1 MAVLQRLLAFVKKI
15 NQKNKNMKSIVNN
28 TGSPFKLTFQSS
40 RGAQGGA
47 YENVPTTATYGS
59 NEAMVEA
66 IAGIG
71 KVAGGLIKQ
80 KMANKELD
88 KLSKTQAEVN
98 KTTPKTVDKDEDTPR
113 VITPTAEEIKAG
125 EDFNDA
131 IFYNPMTGVINDKR
145 KGTDQRKV
153 SDIDFSIIP

>member
-1 MAVLQRLLAFVKKI
+1 
-15 NQKNKNMKSIVNN
+15 MKSIVNN

-66 IAGIG
+66 LAGIG
-71 KVAGGLIKQ
+71 KVAGGLVEQ
-80 KMANKELD
+80 KMAKKELD

-98 KTTPKTVDKDEDTPR
+98 KTTPKTVEKPKDTTE
-113 VITPTAEEIKAG
+113 VNTPTAEEKKAG
-125 EDFNDA
+125 KDFNAA
-131 IFYNPMTGVINDKR
+131 IFNQIGGDER
-145 KGTDQRKV
+145 KGTDERKL

>member
-15 NQKNKNMKSIVNN
+15 NQKNKNMKSIVNS

-66 IAGIG
+66 LAGIG
-71 KVAGGLIKQ
+71 KVAGGLVEQ
-80 KMANKELD
+80 KMAKKELD

-98 KTTPKTVDKDEDTPR
+98 KTTPKTVEKPKDTTE
-113 VITPTAEEIKAG
+113 VNTPTAEEKKAG
-125 EDFNDA
+125 KDFNAA
-131 IFYNPMTGVINDKR
+131 IFNQIGGDER
-145 KGTDQRKV
+145 KGTDERKL

>member
-1 MAVLQRLLAFVKKI
+1 
-15 NQKNKNMKSIVNN
+15 MKSIVNN

-40 RGAQGGA
+40 RGGQGGA

-80 KMANKELD
+80 KMAKKELD

-98 KTTPKTVDKDEDTPR
+98 KTTPKTVEKPKDTTE
-113 VITPTAEEIKAG
+113 VNTPTAEEKKAG
-125 EDFNDA
+125 KDFNAA
-131 IFYNPMTGVINDKR
+131 IFNQIGGDER
-145 KGTDQRKV
+145 KGTDERKL

>member
-1 MAVLQRLLAFVKKI
+1 
-15 NQKNKNMKSIVNN
+15 MKSIVNN

-40 RGAQGGA
+40 RGGQGGA

-80 KMANKELD
+80 KMAKKELD

-98 KTTPKTVDKDEDTPR
+98 KTTPKTVDEDKDTTK
-113 VITPTAEEIKAG
+113 VNTPTAKETKAG
-125 EDFNDA
+125 KDFNAAVFNQIGGD
-131 IFYNPMTGVINDKR
+131 VR

>member
-1 MAVLQRLLAFVKKI
+1 MAVLQRLLVFVKKI

-40 RGAQGGA
+40 RGGQGGA

-66 IAGIG
+66 ISGIG

-80 KMANKELD
+80 GRAKKDAAK
-88 KLSKTQAEVN
+88 
-98 KTTPKTVDKDEDTPR
+98 VDK
-113 VITPTAEEIKAG
+113 KAK
-125 EDFNDA
+125 
-131 IFYNPMTGVINDKR
+131 INKLE
-145 KGTDQRKV
+145 KEQKETIQRKISNASGNLEQDV
-153 SDIDFSIIP
+153 KSGLPTFQDDFGLAEIPQPRLSNREKKARGISF

>member
-1 MAVLQRLLAFVKKI
+1 
-15 NQKNKNMKSIVNN
+15 MKSIVNN

-40 RGAQGGA
+40 RGGQGGA

-80 KMANKELD
+80 GRAKKELD

-98 KTTPKTVDKDEDTPR
+98 KTTPKTDDKDKDATK
-113 VITPTAEEIKAG
+113 VDTPTAEETKAG
-125 EDFNDA
+125 KDFNAAVFNQIGGD
-131 IFYNPMTGVINDKR
+131 VR

>member
-1 MAVLQRLLAFVKKI
+1 
-15 NQKNKNMKSIVNN
+15 MKSIVNN

-40 RGAQGGA
+40 RGGQGGA

-80 KMANKELD
+80 GRAKKELD
-88 KLSKTQAEVN
+88 ELSKTQAEVN
-98 KTTPKTVDKDEDTPR
+98 KTTPKTDDKDKDATK
-113 VITPTAEEIKAG
+113 VDTPTAEETKAG
-125 EDFNDA
+125 KDFNAAVFNQIGGD
-131 IFYNPMTGVINDKR
+131 VR

>member
-1 MAVLQRLLAFVKKI
+1 MVVLQRLLAFVKKI

-40 RGAQGGA
+40 RGGQGGA

-66 IAGIG
+66 ISGIG

-80 KMANKELD
+80 GRAKKELD

-113 VITPTAEEIKAG
+113 VITPTAEETEETEAS
-125 EDFNDA
+125 EDSDDA
-131 IFYNPMTGVINDKR
+131 IFYNPTTGVIRDKR
-145 KGTDQRKV
+145 KGTDERKI
-153 SDIDFSIIP
+153 SDIGF

>member
-1 MAVLQRLLAFVKKI
+1 
-15 NQKNKNMKSIVNN
+15 MKSIVNN

-40 RGAQGGA
+40 RGGQGGA

-80 KMANKELD
+80 KMAKKELD

-98 KTTPKTVDKDEDTPR
+98 KTTPKTDEKDKDAARPK
-113 VITPTAEEIKAG
+113 TPTAEEIKAG
-125 EDFNDA
+125 DDFNNA
-131 IFYNPMTGVINDKR
+131 IFYNPMTGIINDKR
-145 KGTDQRKV
+145 KGTDERKL

>member
-1 MAVLQRLLAFVKKI
+1 
-15 NQKNKNMKSIVNN
+15 MKSIVNS

-80 KMANKELD
+80 KMAKKELD

-98 KTTPKTVDKDEDTPR
+98 KTTPKTVEKPKDTTE
-113 VITPTAEEIKAG
+113 VNTPTAEEKKAG
-125 EDFNDA
+125 KDFNAA
-131 IFYNPMTGVINDKR
+131 IFNQRWCDER
-145 KGTDQRKV
+145 KGTDERKL

>member
-1 MAVLQRLLAFVKKI
+1 
-15 NQKNKNMKSIVNN
+15 MKSITSN

-40 RGAQGGA
+40 RGGQGGA

-80 KMANKELD
+80 KMAKKELD

-98 KTTPKTVDKDEDTPR
+98 KTTPKTVDKDKDTPR
-113 VITPTAEEIKAG
+113 AITPTAEQNKKAD
-125 EDFNDA
+125 EDLTNA

-145 KGTDQRKV
+145 KGTPERKV

>member
-1 MAVLQRLLAFVKKI
+1 
-15 NQKNKNMKSIVNN
+15 MKSIVNN

-66 IAGIG
+66 LAGIG
-71 KVAGGLIKQ
+71 KVAGGLVEQ
-80 KMANKELD
+80 KMAKKELD

-98 KTTPKTVDKDEDTPR
+98 KTTPKTDNKVKDTTKMN
-113 VITPTAEEIKAG
+113 TPTAEETKAG
-125 EDFNDA
+125 KDFNAA
-131 IFYNPMTGVINDKR
+131 IFNQIGGDER
-145 KGTDQRKV
+145 KGTDERKV

>member
-1 MAVLQRLLAFVKKI
+1 
-15 NQKNKNMKSIVNN
+15 MKSIVNS

-80 KMANKELD
+80 KMAKKELD

-98 KTTPKTVDKDEDTPR
+98 KTTPKTVEKPKDTTE
-113 VITPTAEEIKAG
+113 VNTPTAEEKKAG
-125 EDFNDA
+125 KDFNAA
-131 IFYNPMTGVINDKR
+131 IFYQRWCDER
-145 KGTDQRKV
+145 KGTDERKL